1 MLQSLKLALQ
11 QIINDIDSGNS
22 NITEDQQQEALEFV
36 RKLLDPMLT
45 LTESADYIGVCKN
58 TFNNYIDK
66 GLIPKG
72 IKRRGT
78 NSLFWNKTDLDKYL
92 KNKKK

>member
-1 MLQSLKLALQ
+1 MLQTLKLALQ
-11 QIINDIDSGNS
+11 QLLNDIDSGNS
-22 NITEDQQQEALEFV
+22 NITEDQEQEILKCI
-36 RKLLDPMLT
+36 RKITDSMLT
-45 LTESADYIGVCKN
+45 LTEAADYIGVCKA

-72 IKRRGT
+72 TQKRGT
-78 NSLFWNKTDLDKYL
+78 SSLFWNKVDLDEYI